1 MTKKQ
6 MLFDKKTDLAHFFIW
21 LEKKLTRY
29 EYKNNQHINTILLF
43 GQ

>member
-1 MTKKQ
+1 
-6 MLFDKKTDLAHFFIW
+6 MLFDKKTDLAHFFYMVR
-21 LEKKLTRY
+21 KKITRY